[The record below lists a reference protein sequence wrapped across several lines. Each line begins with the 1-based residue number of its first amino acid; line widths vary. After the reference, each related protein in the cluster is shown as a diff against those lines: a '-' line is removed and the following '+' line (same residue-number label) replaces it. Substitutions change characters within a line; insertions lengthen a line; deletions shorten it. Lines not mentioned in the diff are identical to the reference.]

1 MGCACFDECFPLHN
15 KGQYTFQVM
24 NHIDRIVNK
33 DKIQISFSSLFILL
47 KERKKC
53 MRDNE
58 WIMLSS
64 QSFFKK

>member
-1 MGCACFDECFPLHN
+1 MGCACFDECFPIHN
-15 KGQYTFQVM
+15 KDHYTFQVM

-47 KERKKC
+47 KEKKKC